1 MYSLQEISGMQ
12 TANDASGG
20 GGDTASGSTKE
31 IISTALALWLEF

>member
-1 MYSLQEISGMQ
+1 MYSLQEVSGMQ

-20 GGDTASGSTKE
+20 GGDSASGSTKE